1 MNESIFSVIIL
12 SCLGLPIASFVIL
25 MLLGFLDK
33 ELDYLQLENKKIE
46 MEKEVQKSEYLQLTQ
61 QIQPHFMFNS
71 LNAMLSLSR
80 LGKTADVTQALEEY
94 SQFLHYKYTEKE
106 VLVPFES
113 ELTYTTH
120 YISIQSIRFRN
131 KLQVKY
137 DIDETAEPTY
147 LPPYMLQTLVENA
160 FKHGLDKKSGLKS
173 LKISLIREGNWV
185 SLSVI
190 DNGPDME
197 EKQHRGIGLG
207 NIRKRLALLYD
218 LHTEV
223 TLIRRD
229 DVTIAKAVW
238 PYTPEG
244 KR

>member
-1 MNESIFSVIIL
+1 M
-12 SCLGLPIASFVIL
+12 
-25 MLLGFLDK
+25 
-33 ELDYLQLENKKIE
+33 
-46 MEKEVQKSEYLQLTQ
+46 
-61 QIQPHFMFNS
+61 
-71 LNAMLSLSR
+71 
-80 LGKTADVTQALEEY
+80 
-94 SQFLHYKYTEKE
+94 
-106 VLVPFES
+106 
-113 ELTYTTH
+113 
-120 YISIQSIRFRN
+120 
-131 KLQVKY
+131 
-137 DIDETAEPTY
+137 
-147 LPPYMLQTLVENA
+147 
-160 FKHGLDKKSGLKS
+160 
-173 LKISLIREGNWV
+173 
-185 SLSVI
+185 SVI